1 MKEARSGEGFAPNN
15 GNALLGL
22 NAGSFFPTCAEVKFP
37 QVAGFDDQP
46 APQRRSV
53 AGKAR
58 GILELDCPLG
68 TELENG
74 IDTFVRGRG
83 RLQHHLGREYSEFSV
98 LSL

>member
-1 MKEARSGEGFAPNN
+1 MIKPRRGVDRLRGKRGEFSNWI
-15 GNALLGL
+15 
-22 NAGSFFPTCAEVKFP
+22 VH
-37 QVAGFDDQP
+37 
-46 APQRRSV
+46 
-53 AGKAR
+53 
-58 GILELDCPLG
+58 LG

>member
-1 MKEARSGEGFAPNN
+1 MPAQ
-15 GNALLGL
+15 
-22 NAGSFFPTCAEVKFP
+22 FFTTCAEVKFRRWRVSMIKP
-37 QVAGFDDQP
+37 
-46 APQRRSV
+46 RRSV
-53 AGKAR
+53 DRLRGKR
-58 GILELDCPLG
+58 GEFWNWIVYLG